1 MLLGQTRVLHLIEA
15 LIEAVKTTC
24 VMMLPTR
31 GITDENSPIYRI
43 ILVMLR
49 RLISGFSANVFG
61 QAVNIVIQLFSL
73 PLFLL
78 YWDTSTYGSWL
89 ILSAVPAYLSMADLG
104 MVSVSGNKMTMA
116 LGRSDVAEAN
126 RVFQSANLFLII
138 VCGSLALLV
147 TPLALWAPLPWPLF
161 LDERVAL
168 AALFCQVLLALFGGL
183 SDAAFKATGRY
194 AIGTMLSNLGRL
206 GEWAGAIVGLV
217 LFRSFT
223 GVAICGFVA
232 RAAGTGM
239 SIWLSQTGDHGV
251 LWGIKLAQKTEIM
264 ALIRPAVYFLA
275 FPLANAFSFQGV
287 TLVVGALFGP
297 ATVTIFTSYRT
308 ISRIAVQLTGM
319 FSLTLWPEFGRLFG
333 HGGPRAIEKLFR
345 YSALLG
351 AIQALALSVLLYFV
365 SPWLL
370 RVWTHGRIEFV
381 PSLMVWMLAYAAI
394 SGLWHVPR
402 VLLLSTNQ
410 HIGLA
415 GWSLAAGGLS
425 VTLAWVFGRE
435 WQLEGVS
442 AAMLTSECLIAF
454 VCNYLAL
461 RLFMPTPSLKGF
473 SS

>member
-1 MLLGQTRVLHLIEA
+1 
-15 LIEAVKTTC
+15 
-24 VMMLPTR
+24 MM
-31 GITDENSPIYRI
+31 
-43 ILVMLR
+43 R
-49 RLISGFSANVFG
+49 RLISGFGANVFG

-73 PLFLL
+73 PLFLF

-89 ILSAVPAYLSMADLG
+89 ILSAVPAYLSMADVG

-126 RVFQSANLFLII
+126 RVFQSAQLFMII

-147 TPLALWAPLPWPLF
+147 TPLALLAPLPWTVS

-183 SDAAFKATGRY
+183 SEAVFKATGRY
-194 AIGTMLSNLGRL
+194 ATGTMLGNLGRL
-206 GEWAGAIVGLV
+206 GEWAGSILGLL
-217 LFRSFT
+217 LFRTFT
-223 GVAICGFVA
+223 GVAICGLLA

-239 SIWLSQTGDHGV
+239 SIWLSQKGDHKV
-251 LWGIKLAQKTEIM
+251 LWGIKLAQKAEIAVM
-264 ALIRPAVYFLA
+264 IRPAVYFLA

-287 TLVVGALFGP
+287 TLVVGALLGP
-297 ATVTIFTSYRT
+297 AMVTFFTSYRT
-308 ISRIAVQLTGM
+308 IARIAVQLTGM

-345 YSALLG
+345 HSALLG
-351 AIQALALSVLLYFV
+351 AIQALALSILLYFV

-370 RVWTHGRIEFV
+370 RVWTHGHIEFV
-381 PSLMVWMLAYAAI
+381 PSVMAWMLAYAAI
-394 SGLWHVPR
+394 SGIWHVPR

-425 VTLAWVFGRE
+425 VTLAWIFGQT
-435 WQLEGVS
+435 WQVEGVA
-442 AAMLTSECLIAF
+442 AAMLTSECFIAL
-454 VCNYLAL
+454 VCGYLAH
-461 RLFMPTPSLKGF
+461 RSFIIAPGVKGSLT
-473 SS
+473 